1 MKAFC
6 IKIKGEKYFFDYEE
20 GKELDLLIT
29 ILEKAKIKETPFTI
43 DDVIQIVKLMPDFF
57 AQTEQDNDE

>member
-6 IKIKGEKYFFDYEE
+6 IKIKGEEYFFDYED

-29 ILEKAKIKETPFTI
+29 ILEKAKEKETPFTI
-43 DDVIQIVKLMPDFF
+43 NDVVEIVKIMPDFF
-57 AQTEQDNDE
+57 AQAE

>member
-6 IKIKGEKYFFDYEE
+6 IKIKGEQYFFDYED

-29 ILEKAKIKETPFTI
+29 ILEKAKEQHTPFSI
-43 DDVIQIVKLMPDFF
+43 DDIIEIVKIMPEFF
-57 AQTEQDNDE
+57 AQDETTDK

>member
-6 IKIKGEKYFFDYEE
+6 IKIKGEEYYFDYED

-29 ILEKAKIKETPFTI
+29 ILEKAKEQNTPFSI
-43 DDVIQIVKLMPDFF
+43 DDVVEIVKLMPDFF
-57 AQTEQDNDE
+57 AQAE

>member
-6 IKIKGEKYFFDYEE
+6 IKIKGEEYYFDYEE

-29 ILEKAKIKETPFTI
+29 VLEKAKEKDTPFSI
-43 DDVIQIVKLMPDFF
+43 KDVVEIVKIMPDFF
-57 AQTEQDNDE
+57 AQAD